1 MATTFPAVTDSRTSA
16 PRSKQAANAEALLRD
31 TNSVSSRIPDVLL
44 TNERTEPRVV
54 QRNISDLLA
63 QERSGE
69 EWDTIRKLPTHQA
82 RYTAPVLNMPDVRLD
97 IDAAASAQASA
108 LMVTDERAAA
118 NCCGCLPCNLL

>member
-1 MATTFPAVTDSRTSA
+1 MATTFSAVTDSRTSV
-16 PRSKQAANAEALLRD
+16 PQNKQAVNAESLLRGTD
-31 TNSVSSRIPDVLL
+31 SYSSRIPDVLL
-44 TNERTEPRVV
+44 MHERIEPRVG

-69 EWDTIRKLPTHQA
+69 GWDKIRSLATHQA

-97 IDAAASAQASA
+97 IDAAVSAHASA